1 MSIVQKFLEFKKSDL
16 SPIKSFKIKD
26 SLNDKVWE
34 GFDMKTEIREQLLK
48 IAADFFGSL
57 ELEVEVKDIIL
68 TGSLANFNWSRYSD
82 YDIHIII
89 NFKDVNDDVKLV
101 KKYVDAVKINWNKD
115 HDIKI
120 QGYEVEVYI
129 QDTAEDHRSSGVFS
143 LLNNKWKIKPQ
154 KIEISIDEQTIKDK
168 AESIMKRVD
177 DLETDY
183 KEIEYDVFKEQLS
196 KLWEKIKRIRKDG
209 IEEGE
214 FGVGNLVF
222 KLLRRNNYINK
233 IITLKRK
240 SYDEQFK

>member
-1 MSIVQKFLEFKKSDL
+1 MSIVQKFLEFKKADL
-16 SPIKSFKIKD
+16 SPIKSFKIQND
-26 SLNDKVWE
+26 LNDKVWN
-34 GFDMKTEIREQLLK
+34 GFEMKEDIKEQLLH

-57 ELEVEVKDIIL
+57 ELETEVKDIIL
-68 TGSLANFNWSRYSD
+68 TGSLANYNWSKYSD

-89 NFKDVNDDVKLV
+89 NFKEVNDDIKLV

-115 HDIKI
+115 HDITI

-129 QDTAEDHRSSGVFS
+129 QDTDEEHRSSGVFS
-143 LLNNKWKIKPQ
+143 LLNNKWKIKP
-154 KIEISIDEQTIKDK
+154 KKVEVSIDEQTIKDK
-168 AESIMKRVD
+168 AESIMKRID

-183 KEIEYDVFKEQLS
+183 NEVEYDIFKEQIS
-196 KLWEKIKRIRKDG
+196 KLWEKIKRTRKDG

-214 FGVGNLVF
+214 FGIGNLVF

-240 SYDEQFK
+240 SYDKQFK